1 MLKRFLLKKML
12 KKQLAE
18 VPEEE
23 QEKMFTMIEKNPELF
38 QKMALEIQEK
48 TKQGIDQMTATLHVA
63 QKYQEELK
71 KAKEQ

>member
-38 QKMALEIQEK
+38 QKMALEIKAK
-48 TKQGIDQMTATLHVA
+48 TKQGVDQMTATLEVA

>member
-23 QEKMFTMIEKNPELF
+23 QEKMFTMLEKNPELF
-38 QKMALEIQEK
+38 QKMALEIKAK
-48 TKQGIDQMTATLHVA
+48 TKQGVDQMTATLEVA

>member
-23 QEKMFTMIEKNPELF
+23 QEKMFTMLEKNPELF
-38 QKMALEIQEK
+38 QKMALEIKAK
-48 TKQGIDQMTATLHVA
+48 TKQGMDQMTATLEVA